1 MSEPQSP
8 PIVESS
14 PHSVAKIGVSKI
26 NSQVTHTSYPDLWT
40 SLVDNLVDHQ
50 GITGGQLVDNWG
62 KPKLHPHRRFA
73 RPHSTHNP
81 GGQKRAGNWEDD
93 VLPRIHSP
101 YDYDFL
107 KTK

>member
-1 MSEPQSP
+1 MPTTPVSCER
-8 PIVESS
+8 E
-14 PHSVAKIGVSKI
+14 SVAKI

-40 SLVDNLVDHQ
+40 SLVDNLVDQQ

-81 GGQKRAGNWEDD
+81 GGQKMGRELGG
-93 VLPRIHSP
+93 
-101 YDYDFL
+101 
-107 KTK
+107 

>member
-1 MSEPQSP
+1 MMRRQSLT
-8 PIVESS
+8 IGRSS

-40 SLVDNLVDHQ
+40 SLVDNLVDQQ

-62 KPKLHPHRRFA
+62 KPRCHPHHPFA
-73 RPHSTHNP
+73 RPHRAHNP
-81 GGQKRAGNWEDD
+81 CAQKKGRNWEDS